1 MQNGGSSAYSY
12 MTLGKIIEFFK
23 PPLPHLQNVLII
35 SCGCFPFKIIEAI

>member
-23 PPLPHLQNVLII
+23 PPLPHLQCPNYLMWL
-35 SCGCFPFKIIEAI
+35 FPIQNGNEAI